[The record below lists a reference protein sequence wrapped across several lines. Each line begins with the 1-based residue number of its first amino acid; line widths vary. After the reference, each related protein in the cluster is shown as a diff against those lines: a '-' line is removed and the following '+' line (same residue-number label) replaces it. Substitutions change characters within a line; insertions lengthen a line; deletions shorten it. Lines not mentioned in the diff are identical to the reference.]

1 MTESRPFNR
10 EKFLFAM
17 LGGIFI
23 WQAALFSVGV
33 FACFKQGGLKA
44 CPELGQR
51 YENTV
56 NVMVATT
63 LALLT
68 GGAALGAIAKPADPD
83 ATPDKPVAGKSP
95 ARYPGSSVPPAP
107 PAEQPNLG
115 HSQGKR

>member
-1 MTESRPFNR
+1 MKSFNR

-23 WQAALFSVGV
+23 WQAAIFSVGV
-33 FACFKQGGLKA
+33 FACFKGGGLKA

-68 GGAALGAIAKPADPD
+68 GGAVVGISLKQDTEPQDN
-83 ATPDKPVAGKSP
+83 
-95 ARYPGSSVPPAP
+95 
-107 PAEQPNLG
+107 QPRRSTKDQLP
-115 HSQGKR
+115 K